1 MFKRLLMAIKGK
13 RNIGGRAKLNSS
25 SDVFLKSEALFV
37 GQKLQQATY
46 KGEEFETYQKI
57 MLKLKSIIDK
67 G

>member
-1 MFKRLLMAIKGK
+1 MAIKGK
-13 RNIGGRAKLNSS
+13 RNIGGRANSS
-25 SDVFLKSEALFV
+25 SSSDLFLKSEALFI

-57 MLKLKSIIDK
+57 MLKLKSVIDK